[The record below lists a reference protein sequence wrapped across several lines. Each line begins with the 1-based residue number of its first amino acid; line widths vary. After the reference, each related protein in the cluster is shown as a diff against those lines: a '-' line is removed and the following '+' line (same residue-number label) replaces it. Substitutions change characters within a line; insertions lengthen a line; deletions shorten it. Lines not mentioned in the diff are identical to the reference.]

1 MDLGTS
7 RTKASIILLLLCVI
21 VMPIIQVGIVNGA
34 RSGGGGGGGIPG
46 GGGGGGGPRPNPPPP
61 RPNPPINVNPPP
73 NVNLP
78 TARPTMAQPTIAL
91 PTARPTVS
99 VSFTRSLATSFTF
112 AHSSWTGIS
121 FTRTFQTSYTFSPT
135 FTFTTTTNWGL
146 PGPEYWY
153 PGMGFWH
160 YGTGYVP
167 STGAFTLG
175 DTLYDQSNV
184 PCLYYTYFEFNAPAG
199 QSISAQLWTTGSP
212 VNFLIV
218 PMAVISQYES
228 PSSCSNLGQRNVNLL
243 SQIQSFGSTPY
254 TLSWTAPQNGQY
266 AIIFFSTT
274 PYGNTVYF
282 VPQ

>member
-1 MDLGTS
+1 LAMS
-7 RTKASIILLLLCVI
+7 ITKASVILLLLCVLVI
-21 VMPIIQVGIVNGA
+21 PIIQVGVVNGA
-34 RSGGGGGGGIPG
+34 KGGGGGGIT
-46 GGGGGGGPRPNPPPP
+46 GGGPRPPSPRPNPP

-112 AHSSWTGIS
+112 TRSSWTGIS
-121 FTRTFQTSYTFSPT
+121 FTRTFETSYTLSPT
-135 FTFTTTTNWGL
+135 FTYMTTTSWGI

-160 YGTGYVP
+160 YGTGYSA
-167 STGAFTLG
+167 STGSFTLG
-175 DTLYDQSNV
+175 QTLYDQNNN
-184 PCLYYTYFEFNAPAG
+184 PCLYFTYFEFNAPAG
-199 QSISAQLWTTGSP
+199 QSISAQVWTTGSP
-212 VNFLIV
+212 VHFLIV

-228 PSSCSNLGQRNVNLL
+228 PSSCSDLGQRNVNLL

-254 TLSWTAPQNGQY
+254 TLNWTAPQNGQY

-274 PYGNTVYF
+274 PYSNTVYF